1 MDKMGSD
8 YFISF
13 NSLIDKLSI
22 KSLLLQ
28 VPIGIQSGF
37 HGVIDIVNMKTLH
50 WNQDDKD
57 LTCEIIEHSKQT
69 QGCCYRIT
77 EITHC
82 IRLLDSITTKW
93 Q

>member
-50 WNQDDKD
+50 
-57 LTCEIIEHSKQT
+57 
-69 QGCCYRIT
+69 
-77 EITHC
+77 
-82 IRLLDSITTKW
+82 
-93 Q
+93 